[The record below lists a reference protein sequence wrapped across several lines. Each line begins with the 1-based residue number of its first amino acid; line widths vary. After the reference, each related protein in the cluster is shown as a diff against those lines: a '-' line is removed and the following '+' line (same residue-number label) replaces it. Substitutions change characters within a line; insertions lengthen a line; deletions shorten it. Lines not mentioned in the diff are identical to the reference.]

1 MIIKRKVLQCLAVVS
16 VFAACS
22 KSSDVTPTPA
32 PTPTPIPLTFSF
44 TGSQVDGISN
54 PAILRNVNFTP
65 SIKFSFNA
73 KVDHATV
80 PSSLSI
86 KDVSGVSIAYNTSY
100 TNNDSAVLISP
111 VTPLS
116 GITKYTVALSTTLK
130 SQPGGTLTSGTSFN
144 LITKIDSTRKFPAIS
159 DNALLDLVQAQTFKY
174 FWDFGHPVSGL
185 ARERNTSGETITSGG
200 SGFGIM
206 ALVTG
211 ISRNFIT
218 RAQGLAR
225 MQTMVAFLKNT
236 AQTFHGA
243 YPHWLNGTTGVVI
256 PFSAQD
262 NGADLV
268 ETSYLMQGLLTA
280 RQYFNGA
287 DPAETALRADIN
299 TIWNR
304 VEWDWFTQGQNTLYW
319 HWSPTGGFTINMQ
332 IKGWNEC
339 LITYV
344 LAKSSS
350 THAIPTAAYTTGWAS
365 NGGPSFINNNSYYT
379 YQLPLGPNL
388 GGPLFFEHYSFL
400 GINPTGLA
408 DTYANYATQTK
419 NHTLIN
425 YNYCRANP
433 QGYYGYSDST
443 WGLTASDIPNGYA
456 ASSPA
461 NDLGVIAPTAALSS
475 FPYTPTESMK
485 ALKFYYYVLGD
496 KIFKQYG
503 FTDAFK
509 LHDPW
514 FADSFLA
521 IDQGPII
528 VQMENYRSGLL
539 WNLFTSCPEVK
550 AGMVSLGFTAPYLP

>member
-1 MIIKRKVLQCLAVVS
+1 MTLKHKVVS
-16 VFAACS
+16 FFTTALVLAACS
-22 KSSDVTPTPA
+22 KNSDVTPAPVQP
-32 PTPTPIPLTFSF
+32 PTPSTPTFSF
-44 TGSQVDGISN
+44 TGTQVDGVSN
-54 PAILRNVNFTP
+54 PAILRGASFMP
-65 SIKFSFNA
+65 SVKFSFNA

-80 PSSLSI
+80 PSSFSI
-86 KDVSGVSIAYNTSY
+86 RDAAGTAIAYNTTYANS
-100 TNNDSAVLISP
+100 DSVVLISP
-111 VTPLS
+111 VVPLS
-116 GITKYTVALSTTLK
+116 GITQYTVALSAALK
-130 SQPGGTLTSGTSFN
+130 SQPGTTLSSGTSFN
-144 LITKIDSTRKFPAIS
+144 LITRIDSSRKFPAIT

-211 ISRNFIT
+211 VSRNFIT

-243 YPHWLNGTTGVVI
+243 YPHWLNGTTGAVI

-280 RQYFNGA
+280 RQYFNGGDA
-287 DPAETALRADIN
+287 AETTLRTDIN

-304 VEWDWFTQGQNTLYW
+304 VEWDWFTQGQNVLYW
-319 HWSPTGGFTINMQ
+319 HWSPSNGFAINMQ

-344 LAKSSS
+344 LAKSST
-350 THAIPTAAYTTGWAS
+350 THTIPAAAYTSGWAS
-365 NGGPSFINNNSYYT
+365 NGSSSFINNNSYYT

-400 GINPTGLA
+400 GINPTGLTDA
-408 DTYANYATQTK
+408 YANYAVQTK

-443 WGLTASDIPNGYA
+443 WGLTASDIPNGYS

-503 FTDAFK
+503 FVDAFK
-509 LHDPW
+509 LNDPW

-528 VQMENYRSGLL
+528 VQIENYRSGLL

-550 AGMVSLGFTAPYLP
+550 AGMVSLGFSAPYLP